1 MSGESKDQDPQVPAG
16 EESSGQSVPS
26 GDKGVGLGAGT
37 EPTTFE
43 PEEDPEAAEDTPA
56 AEDPEA
62 ELGHS

>member
-1 MSGESKDQDPQVPAG
+1 MSGESKEQDPLVPGG
-16 EESSGQSVPS
+16 EPGTGQSVPS

-43 PEEDPEAAEDTPA
+43 PEEDPEAAEDTTA